1 MKENKVNVDLIVPSL
16 GERYNL
22 FIPVNKSVGEVIQ
35 IINSCLNDISGYFP
49 ENNKLS
55 LLDVVKNKFYDYEL
69 LIIDTDIE
77 NGSVLALL

>member
-35 IINSCLNDISGYFP
+35 IINNCLNDISGYFP

-55 LLDVVKNKFYDYEL
+55 LLYVVKNKFYDYEL